1 MELVEKHFPHRNPI
15 SAYPFYVLVETS
27 GSHESHDRE
36 VRGWGEEGEAGIKS
50 VINELLMATKLPN
63 LPWWW

>member
-1 MELVEKHFPHRNPI
+1 MELVEKHLPHRNPI

-36 VRGWGEEGEAGIKS
+36 VREVGGRGASGD
-50 VINELLMATKLPN
+50 VINELLMATELPN
-63 LPWWW
+63 LLWWG